1 LHEEDEPDEDR
12 MDVDGDVDRYGD
24 SVSPNDDDDNQLERN
39 AVDEDGKG
47 EKGEEVA
54 WEAVALIKRKIIFSK
69 KPMPITVSQSHNA

>member
-12 MDVDGDVDRYGD
+12 MDVDGDVDGYGD

-54 WEAVALIKRKIIFSK
+54 WEAVALIKCKIIFSK
-69 KPMPITVSQSHNA
+69 KPVPITVSQSHNA